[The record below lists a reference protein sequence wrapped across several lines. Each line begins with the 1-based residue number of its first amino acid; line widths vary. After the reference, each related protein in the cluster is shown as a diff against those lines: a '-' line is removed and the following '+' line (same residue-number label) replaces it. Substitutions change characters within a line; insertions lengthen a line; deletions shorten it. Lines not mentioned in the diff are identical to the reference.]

1 MNAGA
6 AAAGLPKVL
15 ASAPAACSLPA
26 SPLLSNV
33 RGHGAAP
40 PAGPWGGLLGGQVL
54 GQVPGQAPGRGAS
67 PLHGPLHGALHS
79 HFPGQAPAAGS
90 ACLGEQFAR
99 ALNERG
105 GDDETALPADA
116 GAPSGLLPWP
126 PAPTL
131 LAPSAAPAPPAAAP
145 AAVPAR
151 AAPDAVSAAASA
163 AHIAAAAPVTLAPAD
178 AGQAWELSLHEPD
191 GGLVLSL
198 RAERIAA
205 STLTTPGA
213 QPAWSLAINAPAAE
227 AAALQ
232 RHAPRLA
239 ERLAARAL
247 APAHLRIAADH
258 EPNPD

>member
-1 MNAGA
+1 MNAGI
-6 AAAGLPKVL
+6 AAAGLPKMG
-15 ASAPAACSLPA
+15 ASAPAGCGVAA
-26 SPLLSNV
+26 STLSSDV
-33 RGHGAAP
+33 RGHGVGE
-40 PAGPWGGLLGGQVL
+40 PAGLWRGPLA
-54 GQVPGQAPGRGAS
+54 GQVPGQVHGRVTGQAPGC
-67 PLHGPLHGALHS
+67 GPLHS

-90 ACLGEQFAR
+90 ASLGEQFAR
-99 ALNERG
+99 ALNEQG
-105 GDDETALPADA
+105 GDEETALPAEA
-116 GAPSGLLPWP
+116 SPPSGLLPWP

-131 LAPSAAPAPPAAAP
+131 LAPGAAPSPPAAAP

-163 AHIAAAAPVTLAPAD
+163 AHVAAAAPLTLAPAE

-198 RAERIAA
+198 RAERVAA
-205 STLTTPGA
+205 STLTTANA

-247 APAHLRIAADH
+247 APAHLRIAADQ

>member
-26 SPLLSNV
+26 SPLLNDV
-33 RGHGAAP
+33 RGHGAGARARP
-40 PAGPWGGLLGGQVL
+40 WCGPLGGQVF
-54 GQVPGQAPGRGAS
+54 GQVPGQAPGRGDI
-67 PLHGPLHGALHS
+67 PLHSP
-79 HFPGQAPAAGS
+79 FPGQAPAAGS
-90 ACLGEQFAR
+90 ASLGEQFAR
-99 ALNERG
+99 ALNEQG
-105 GDDETALPADA
+105 GDDETAPPPEA

-131 LAPSAAPAPPAAAP
+131 LAPGAAAAAPGAPP

-151 AAPDAVSAAASA
+151 AAPDAVSAVASA
-163 AHIAAAAPVTLAPAD
+163 APIAAAAPLTLAPAD
-178 AGQAWELSLHEPD
+178 IGQAWELSLHEPD

-198 RAERIAA
+198 RAERVAA
-205 STLTTPGA
+205 SSLLTASA
-213 QPAWSLAINAPAAE
+213 QPAWSLAISAPVAE

-232 RHAPRLA
+232 RLAPRLA

-247 APAHLRIAADH
+247 APAHLRIAAEH
-258 EPNPD
+258 EPHPD